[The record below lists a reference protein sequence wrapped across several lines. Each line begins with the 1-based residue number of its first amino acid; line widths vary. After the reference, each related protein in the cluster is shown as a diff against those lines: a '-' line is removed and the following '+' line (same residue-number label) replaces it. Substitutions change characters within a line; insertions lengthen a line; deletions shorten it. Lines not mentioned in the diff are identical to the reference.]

1 MADQYISHSYR
12 ILQEYK
18 TSIYC
23 RTYKVND
30 DSAAAQPCY
39 YIAKEYKP
47 LSEEPEV
54 MEEAERLFSERVQ
67 EIRALKINGI
77 ANIKYQFRQGNS
89 FYILRDYIQDNTIEA
104 EIKNGKSFHF

>member
-1 MADQYISHSYR
+1 MADHYISHSYR

-18 TSIYC
+18 TSIYS

-30 DSAAAQPCY
+30 ESAAAQPCH

-54 MEEAERLFSERVQ
+54 MEEAQKLFRQRVQ

-89 FYILRDYIQDNTIEA
+89 FYILRDYIEDNTIE
-104 EIKNGKSFHF
+104 

>member
-18 TSIYC
+18 TSIYS

-30 DSAAAQPCY
+30 DSAAAQPCH

-47 LSEEPEV
+47 FSEEPEV
-54 MEEAERLFSERVQ
+54 MEEAQKLFRQRVQ

-77 ANIKYQFRQGNS
+77 ANI
-89 FYILRDYIQDNTIEA
+89 
-104 EIKNGKSFHF
+104 